1 MKCVILQ
8 PSYIPW
14 RGYFHQI
21 WNADLFVFY
30 DDVQYDKNGWRNR
43 NRIKTAQGLQWL
55 TIPVHTKGSV
65 AEGIPINE
73 IKISWERPWNLHHW
87 RGIQFAY
94 KKAPFFTEFKGYFD
108 DVFSRKPELLAD
120 FTIETTIEISRLLG
134 ITHTRF
140 IRSSELKNI
149 EGSKTDKLI
158 SILRNVGADYY
169 ISGPSA
175 ENYIE
180 KEKFEEAGIKLEYMY
195 YNYPEYE
202 QLHPPYESQ
211 VSIIDL
217 LFMKGIKAL
226 KYITQESK
234 VMHG

>member
-14 RGYFHQI
+14 RGYFNQI
-21 WNADLFVFY
+21 WKADLFIFY

-43 NRIKTAQGLQWL
+43 NRIKTSQGLQWL

-65 AEGIPINE
+65 PEGTLINK
-73 IKISWERPWNLHHW
+73 INISWEKPWPLHHW

-94 KKAPFFTEFKGYFD
+94 RNAPFFSQYEHYFSEI
-108 DVFSRKPELLAD
+108 FSRKPKLLAD

-134 ITHTRF
+134 IDHTQF
-140 IRSSELKNI
+140 IRSSEIPNI
-149 EGSKTDKLI
+149 EGARTDRLI
-158 SILRNVGADYY
+158 SILERVGADYY

-175 ENYIE
+175 KDYIE
-180 KEKFEEAGIKLEYMY
+180 REKFVSAGIKLEYINY
-195 YNYPEYE
+195 DYPEYE
-202 QLHPPYESQ
+202 QLHPPFEGQ

-217 LFMKGIKAL
+217 MFMQGPNSLEFFTDHKGF
-226 KYITQESK
+226 
-234 VMHG
+234 

>member
-21 WNADLFVFY
+21 WKADLFIFY

-43 NRIKTAQGLQWL
+43 NRIKTSQGLQWL

-65 AEGIPINE
+65 PESTPIHK
-73 IKISWERPWNLHHW
+73 IKISWEKPWPLHHW

-94 KKAPFFTEFKGYFD
+94 RNAPFFSQYEHYFSEI
-108 DVFSRKPELLAD
+108 FSRKPELLAD
-120 FTIETTIEISRLLG
+120 FTIETTIEISRMLG
-134 ITHTRF
+134 IDHTQF
-140 IRSSELKNI
+140 IRSSELSNI
-149 EGSKTDKLI
+149 EGTRTDRLI
-158 SILRNVGADYY
+158 SILKVVGADHY

-175 ENYIE
+175 KDYIE
-180 KEKFEEAGIKLEYMY
+180 NEKFISAGIKLEYMNY
-195 YNYPEYE
+195 DYPEYE
-202 QLHPPYESQ
+202 QLNPPFEGQ

-217 LFMKGIKAL
+217 LLMQGRNSL
-226 KYITQESK
+226 KFFT
-234 VMHG
+234 

>member
-21 WNADLFVFY
+21 AKADLFVFY

-43 NRIKTAQGLQWL
+43 NRIKTSQGLQWL
-55 TIPVHTKGSV
+55 TIPVHTKGSIP
-65 AEGIPINE
+65 ESTPINK
-73 IKISWERPWNLHHW
+73 INISWEKPWPLHHW

-94 KKAPFFTEFKGYFD
+94 RNAPHFSQYENYFSEI
-108 DVFSRKPELLAD
+108 FSRKPELLAD

-134 ITHTRF
+134 IDHTQF
-140 IRSSELKNI
+140 IRSSEIPNI
-149 EGSKTDKLI
+149 EGARTDRLI
-158 SILRNVGADYY
+158 SILERVGADYY

-175 ENYIE
+175 KDYIE
-180 KEKFEEAGIKLEYMY
+180 KEKFENAGIKLEYM
-195 YNYPEYE
+195 NYDYSEYE
-202 QLHPPYESQ
+202 QLHPPFEGQ

-217 LFMKGIKAL
+217 LFMQGRNSREFF
-226 KYITQESK
+226 T
-234 VMHG
+234 